1 MTPEHANY
9 VIFEFELPLP
19 HFDPNV
25 ATYIWVPFDNA
36 MLTDVDPVLEAEQIG
51 HLPLGAL
58 AKTHSGLQT
67 LHVLPWASLGLPDLA
82 LDFFKTSADRSTDFF
97 LF

>member
-1 MTPEHANY
+1 
-9 VIFEFELPLP
+9 
-19 HFDPNV
+19 
-25 ATYIWVPFDNA
+25 
-36 MLTDVDPVLEAEQIG
+36 MLADVDPVLEAEQIG

-67 LHVLPWASLGLPDLA
+67 LHVLPWASLGLSDLA
-82 LDFFKTSADRSTDFF
+82 LDFFKTSADRSYTDFF